1 MSNLLLKFLNEVKV
15 DLDSVCR
22 SKRVLNILRLV
33 PVVTLTKPLFVE
45 TLGIQECMDL
55 SFMH

>member
-15 DLDSVCR
+15 DLDYVCR
-22 SKRVLNILRLV
+22 SKRVLNILRLA
-33 PVVTLTKPLFVE
+33 PVVTLTKPLLVE